1 MIDTTNYVVM
11 GIDQSLSSTGIYC
24 LKNFKPYKCEVIRT
38 SAEPKKT
45 PKQAYVSENVYK
57 RIAYIATHIRVSIL
71 DFEVDHVAIEGLGF
85 AAKGNQTRTLAGLQ
99 HVIINELV
107 SLNMTHGLT
116 WEIVPPNT
124 LKKFATGHGK
134 ASKDDM
140 LSFMMDYDP
149 TEWAYLKDIPKS
161 HGREDLVDAFWLAHY
176 GCLQKKEEKNKMV
189 AEAFARGELIWD

>member
-11 GIDQSLSSTGIYC
+11 GIDQSLSSTGTYF

-38 SAEPKKT
+38 SAEEKKT
-45 PKQAYVSENVYK
+45 PAMSFVSESVYE
-57 RIAYIATHIRVSIL
+57 RIAYLADHIRAQIHTF
-71 DFEVDHVAIEGLGF
+71 DVDHVAIEGLGF

-107 SLNMTHGLT
+107 HLSKKRELT

-140 LSFMMDYDP
+140 LSFMMDFDP
-149 TEWAYLKDIPKS
+149 REWAFFKDIPKT

-176 GCLQKKEEKNKMV
+176 GCLKKKEEKNKMV
-189 AEAFARGELIWD
+189 AEAFSRGELIWD